1 MHVLPAQ
8 GEVWALSGGSKLRN
22 FELDRWRMVETQIV
36 ERGIRDERVLQAM
49 RAVPRELFVAE
60 ELAGYAHDD
69 RPLPILDG
77 QTISQPYVVA
87 WMTEAL
93 EPRPTDRVLEIGAGS
108 GYAAAV
114 LSRVV
119 AEVFTVERFPD
130 LARLAGRRLER
141 LGFGNV
147 IVRLGD
153 GTLGWPEMAPF
164 DGIVVAAGGPEV
176 PPSLFDQLAVGGR
189 LVIPVGP
196 SPEQQSLVRVTRLP
210 GGRYQREDLGGVRF
224 VPLVGAEG
232 WPEEVRAGARR

>member
-1 MHVLPAQ
+1 
-8 GEVWALSGGSKLRN
+8 
-22 FELDRWRMVETQIV
+22 MVETQIV
-36 ERGIRDERVLQAM
+36 ERGIRDPRVLQAM

-60 ELAGYAHDD
+60 ELAGHAHDD
-69 RPLPILDG
+69 RPLPILEG

-87 WMTEAL
+87 WMAEAL
-93 EPRPTDRVLEIGAGS
+93 ETRPTDRVLEIGTGS

-119 AEVFTVERFPD
+119 AEVYTVERFPD
-130 LARLAGRRLER
+130 LARLASRRLER
-141 LGFGNV
+141 LGFDNV
-147 IVRLGD
+147 IVRVGD

-176 PPSLFDQLAVGGR
+176 PPSLLEQLAVGGR
-189 LVIPVGP
+189 LIIPVGP

-210 GGRYQREDLGGVRF
+210 GGRYRREDLGGVRF

-232 WPEEVRAGARR
+232 WPEEVWAGARR